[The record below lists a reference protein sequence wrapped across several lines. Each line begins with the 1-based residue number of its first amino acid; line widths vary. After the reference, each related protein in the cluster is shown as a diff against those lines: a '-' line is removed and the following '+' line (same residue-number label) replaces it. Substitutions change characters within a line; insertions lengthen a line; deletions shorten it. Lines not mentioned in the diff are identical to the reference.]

1 MDQLD
6 SIHFADG
13 FDKEDGLPRLR
24 KLLDSKWNI
33 SSDGKGIEK
42 KFHFKNHTNV
52 LDFVHYIG
60 VKCKRKNHHPE
71 AILTYSSLTYKWTT
85 HRPQG
90 LSQKDL
96 EMAEFCDEVAREHI
110 PVVDEPLQY
119 PTPSYTIRLRIEN
132 DTSDI
137 LTVVKKKKT
146 RWSYANG
153 CTWSV
158 KDDDHV
164 LFIEGSGTSG
174 MLRFKTFS
182 GDFFTLVPGIHNL
195 YHCLF
200 LLQAETLFYNQGN
213 FIWSFMTEAYLGQ
226 PWQGV
231 CRDWKTATRD
241 LGWALVGCDLS

>member
-33 SSDGKGIEK
+33 SSDGRGIEK

-110 PVVDEPLQY
+110 PVVDERDAPGCG
-119 PTPSYTIRLRIEN
+119 S
-132 DTSDI
+132 
-137 LTVVKKKKT
+137 
-146 RWSYANG
+146 AN
-153 CTWSV
+153 
-158 KDDDHV
+158 
-164 LFIEGSGTSG
+164 
-174 MLRFKTFS
+174 R
-182 GDFFTLVPGIHNL
+182 P
-195 YHCLF
+195 
-200 LLQAETLFYNQGN
+200 
-213 FIWSFMTEAYLGQ
+213 
-226 PWQGV
+226 
-231 CRDWKTATRD
+231 
-241 LGWALVGCDLS
+241 

>member
-33 SSDGKGIEK
+33 SSDGRGIEK

-71 AILTYSSLTYKWTT
+71 AILVT
-85 HRPQG
+85 
-90 LSQKDL
+90 
-96 EMAEFCDEVAREHI
+96 
-110 PVVDEPLQY
+110 LQY

-137 LTVVKKKKT
+137 LTVVEKT
-146 RWSYANG
+146 RWYYANG
-153 CTWSV
+153 CTWTV

-195 YHCLF
+195 
-200 LLQAETLFYNQGN
+200 E
-213 FIWSFMTEAYLGQ
+213 
-226 PWQGV
+226 
-231 CRDWKTATRD
+231 
-241 LGWALVGCDLS
+241 